1 MSAGR
6 CGTAAR
12 LEKLLYKIN
21 SSSRTVE
28 LITEKLVGGT
38 GRGAKATMHAF
49 TEDVLGLLAKFTV
62 RKIRCKLNVH
72 DLALD

>member
-6 CGTAAR
+6 RGTATR
-12 LEKLLYKIN
+12 LEKLLYEIN
-21 SSSRTVE
+21 TSSRTIE

-38 GRGAKATMHAF
+38 GRGAKAAVHAF
-49 TEDVLGLLAKFTV
+49 AEDIFGLLAIFTV

-72 DLALD
+72 DLGLD